1 MTVQAALPASTAAAP
16 SRSDAGDAQ
25 PRDAASEALEG
36 DCQGQLYEFLQR
48 YFGQGQQRAPAPQ
61 AAQQPGEDVVWMSKK
76 LVWERPRWA
85 GIAIPAFFVYL
96 FWWSYMVNNSELF
109 SLFGGGTGDG

>member
-1 MTVQAALPASTAAAP
+1 MTVQTALPASTAAAP

-48 YFGQGQQRAPAPQ
+48 YFGQVRQ
-61 AAQQPGEDVVWMSKK
+61 
-76 LVWERPRWA
+76 RPRRARWPSA
-85 GIAIPAFFVYL
+85 APRQLSLTLSVLVGPAA
-96 FWWSYMVNNSELF
+96 
-109 SLFGGGTGDG
+109 GTGAAGCFAARR